1 MKGKQKV
8 SQNLGAEKY
17 GKENS
22 YSIDS
27 INSSEIIQIEL
38 KNPTD
43 EKTAKKTFRIEKHRD
58 SYEITA
64 FANVS
69 YRAVA
74 GCKGSGYEYF
84 FATETC
90 PREIRIPDA
99 IDGLPVTKAAVKC
112 IPDLL

>member
-8 SQNLGAEKY
+8 SKNLGAAKY

-43 EKTAKKTFRIEKHRD
+43 EKSAKK
-58 SYEITA
+58 
-64 FANVS
+64 N
-69 YRAVA
+69 
-74 GCKGSGYEYF
+74 
-84 FATETC
+84 
-90 PREIRIPDA
+90 
-99 IDGLPVTKAAVKC
+99 
-112 IPDLL
+112 